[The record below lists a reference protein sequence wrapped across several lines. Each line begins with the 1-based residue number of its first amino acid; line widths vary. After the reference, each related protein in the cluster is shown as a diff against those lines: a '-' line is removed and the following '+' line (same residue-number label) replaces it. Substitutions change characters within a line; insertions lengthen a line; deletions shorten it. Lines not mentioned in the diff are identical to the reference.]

1 MDGWAYWVDCGVRSS
16 VRKKP
21 GSTSMVRMPNGATS
35 GARASMNPST
45 PNLEAAYAVVNWTGE
60 VMPAVEEIVITKPE
74 RWARNCGRAARV
86 TLTGPN
92 RVVSIWERN
101 ASGVISS
108 KKPAWKLPALLTNTS
123 SRPNPST
130 VAATATSRAVGERPV
145 HAILALVVEGGISSQ
160 ADLCGDPL
168 TG

>member
-60 VMPAVEEIVITKPE
+60 VMPAVEEIVLTKPE
-74 RWARNCGRAARV
+74 LKVPPAVVGELGMSIPELMDLHRV
-86 TLTGPN
+86 LT
-92 RVVSIWERN
+92 RVI
-101 ASGVISS
+101 
-108 KKPAWKLPALLTNTS
+108 
-123 SRPNPST
+123 
-130 VAATATSRAVGERPV
+130 AATQP
-145 HAILALVVEGGISSQ
+145 GGS
-160 ADLCGDPL
+160 
-168 TG
+168 